1 MRNLKNKGWVRLHRQ
16 IEDNDLWFLESFT
29 KAQAWIDLFLNA
41 NHKKGIIQIRGNVI
55 EIERGQIGWSE
66 LTMVK
71 RWSWSKNKV
80 RHFLKLLETEQQ
92 IKQQKTFITTIITIL
107 NYDKYQTDDTA
118 DDKAERQQKDSRRY
132 TNKNDKNDKNVKKTT
147 ETSSV
152 SKYNPLGGSVLKS
165 FEEIDPK
172 NKTYYNNKTQRSAC
186 DFLIEEYGL
195 DKVLQAIKIL
205 PQINTKKLYIKQITT
220 PYELKENWIKIGNA
234 LKQQK
239 NDKNQP
245 NYVL

>member
-1 MRNLKNKGWVRLHRQ
+1 MAQKRMFSLKIVDTDAFLDMPQGSQLLYFHLAMRADDDGFVSNPKKIMKISNSADDDMKVLVAKEFIIPFERGVCVIKHWLVHNIIRQDRYIETEHIEEKNKLALNKGKYEI
-16 IEDNDLWFLESFT
+16 IENVLPLGNQM
-29 KAQAWIDLFLNA
+29 AP
-41 NHKKGIIQIRGNVI
+41 QIR
-55 EIERGQIGWSE
+55 
-66 LTMVK
+66 L
-71 RWSWSKNKV
+71 
-80 RHFLKLLETEQQ
+80 
-92 IKQQKTFITTIITIL
+92 
-107 NYDKYQTDDTA
+107 DKI
-118 DDKAERQQKDSRRY
+118 RL
-132 TNKNDKNDKNVKKTT
+132 DKNSIADKSAKKTKF
-147 ETSSV
+147 SS
-152 SKYNPLGGSVLKS
+152 LGGSVLKS